1 MVNDSQINLLYILLR
16 GISKRD
22 LSSSVCVGFVCLVDW
37 MDGLVECHWTG
48 LIGGSFNG
56 RRGSH
61 SSYQSMDTNLPRL
74 RRRIMMVGR
83 SSPLI
88 TIPLGCHCTFIL
100 PACLPAASACLA
112 QQEVYAIA
120 CAGGNKFDIAYVR

>member
-1 MVNDSQINLLYILLR
+1 MCGL
-16 GISKRD
+16 
-22 LSSSVCVGFVCLVDW
+22 CVLFGGL
-37 MDGLVECHWTG
+37 DGLVECHWTG

-74 RRRIMMVGR
+74 RRRRIMMVGR

-88 TIPLGCHCTFIL
+88 TIPLGCHCAFIL
-100 PACLPAASACLA
+100 PLYLFTACLA